1 MLIKMIVKLL
11 FITLTVLALNACTLG
26 HSAKDGHKA
35 VSANDSR
42 NTSKNLGAMTQSQLL
57 AKKDI
62 FYKKFNAHQV
72 DQDHIELINSI
83 SQPTKVLIVFG
94 LWCHDSQREIPRL
107 LKLLSEANNPNIE
120 VAMISVGYDK
130 VIPQSANQHNVS
142 IKYTPTVIL
151 LNQQGKEL
159 KRFVERPNTQWAA
172 DLAAALSD

>member
-1 MLIKMIVKLL
+1 MLLKIIVKFF
-11 FITLTVLALNACTLG
+11 FIALTVITLNACTLG
-26 HSAKDGHKA
+26 HSADDGHKA
-35 VSANDSR
+35 VSANSAA

-57 AKKDI
+57 ARKDI

-72 DQDHIELINSI
+72 DQDHIQLINSI

-130 VIPQSANQHNVS
+130 VIPESANQHNVS
-142 IKYTPTVIL
+142 IKYTPTVIVFD
-151 LNQQGKEL
+151 QEGKEL
-159 KRFVERPNTQWAA
+159 KRFVERPNTLWAT
-172 DLAAALSD
+172 DLAAAHQ